1 MPTPTGQDSI
11 PIRFTH
17 AQRLAV
23 SQLLPEFA
31 DRLLLDCKNQRTLS
45 FSREELIQMDRLW
58 DRREQLPANVRPHVV
73 RNVAYLARKALEQFE
88 IDERVRTSAVVFQFK
103 VTLLETNPPIWRRI
117 AAPDGTLD
125 SLHEHIQCAMGWTNS
140 HLHQF
145 VIGRRTYG
153 DPQLLDDGFEDT
165 EFEDSTDI
173 WLSDL
178 LAKVRRPFRFEYQ
191 YDFGDDWRHEVVLEE
206 MGAKEPGV
214 VYPHCVAGARACPP
228 EDVGG
233 TWGYEHFLEVLQDPR
248 HEEHDDMVTWA
259 GTKFDPERFDAKKTT
274 KLMQKGLPDW
284 RDMM

>member
-23 SQLLPEFA
+23 GHLLPEFA
-31 DRLLLDCKNQRTLS
+31 ERLLLDCKNQRTLT
-45 FSREELIQMDRLW
+45 FSWEDLSSIERLG
-58 DRREQLPANVRPHVV
+58 DRRGDLPANVRPHVV

-88 IDERVRTSAVVFQFK
+88 IDERVRTSAVVFRFK
-103 VTLLETNPPIWRRI
+103 LTLLETKPPIWRRI
-117 AAPDGTLD
+117 EVPDGTLD

-153 DPQLLDDGFEDT
+153 DPQLLDDGFEDN

-178 LAKVRRPFRFEYQ
+178 FAKVRRPFRFEYQ

-206 MGAKEPGV
+206 IGGKEPGG
-214 VYPHCVAGARACPP
+214 VYPRCLAGARACPP

-248 HEEHDDMVTWA
+248 HEEHEDMLRWA
-259 GTKFDPERFDAKKTT
+259 GGKFDPERFDAKKAT
-274 KLMQKGLPDW
+274 KLMQKGLPNW
-284 RDMM
+284 RDML

>member
-1 MPTPTGQDSI
+1 MPTSTGQDSI

-23 SQLLPEFA
+23 GHLLPEFA

-45 FSREELIQMDRLW
+45 FSREELIKIDRLS
-58 DRREQLPANVRPHVV
+58 DRRGDLPANVRPHVV
-73 RNVAYLARKALEQFE
+73 RNVAYLARQALEQFE
-88 IDERVRTSAVVFQFK
+88 VSERVRTSAVVFHFK
-103 VTLLETNPPIWRRI
+103 VTLLETKPPIWRRI
-117 AAPDGTLD
+117 AVPDGTLD

-153 DPQLLDDGFEDT
+153 DPQLLDDGFEDN
-165 EFEDSTDI
+165 EFENSTGI
-173 WLSDL
+173 GLSDL
-178 LAKVRRPFRFEYQ
+178 FAKVRRPFRFEYQ

-214 VYPHCVAGARACPP
+214 VYPRCMAGARACPP

-233 TWGYEHFLEVLQDPR
+233 TWGYEHFLEVLKDPR
-248 HEEHDDMVTWA
+248 HEEHEDMVTWA

-274 KLMQKGLPDW
+274 KLMQKGLPNW
-284 RDMM
+284 RDML